1 MTIMDEAR
9 LREIFLGGGDNLRFL
24 DLLGGVVE
32 PETSNIVNIFY
43 SELIGHPDAG
53 VFLDNEVVVERLTVA
68 LCGWLKLL
76 FSPRTDDEVASYVS
90 FQSHIG
96 QVHARINI
104 PMHLVVDGMRV
115 VRREICELVTRSDM
129 NSEDVVPAVLLINE
143 LVDHVLSLMN
153 ESYLSDLIMHDRN
166 THSLKMQ
173 VSPFSLAMECE
184 RQNSF
189 MHHWLNQVM
198 LNLFENAMPNSGRLL
213 TLLRTEFGLWV
224 THKTPL
230 LFSDKEFTRRLERQL
245 EQVDAAVAKTP
256 PRGDMP
262 TPAFFAAIHAI
273 NEEVSRTGWI
283 LSEAVENI
291 LELESG
297 RDALTRLFNRRFL
310 PTVLRHETEL
320 SVKHGVP
327 FGILLFDIDHFK
339 AVNDTHGHDAGDA
352 VLRQFSEVIAPLI
365 RANDYLFRYGGE
377 EFLVVIGD
385 VTEVIA
391 VELAEKMRAAI
402 ETKAFDIDE
411 DEPLRITT
419 SIGIALHDGHPDY
432 QRTITRADAA
442 LYKAKEGGRN
452 CCIVM
457 QPDGDD

>member
-9 LREIFLGGGDNLRFL
+9 LREIFLGGGDSIRIL
-24 DLLGGVVE
+24 DRLGGIVE
-32 PETSNIVNIFY
+32 PETSDIVNIFY
-43 SELIGHPDAG
+43 SELVGHPDAG
-53 VFLDNEVVVERLTVA
+53 IFLDNELVAERLTLA
-68 LCGWLKLL
+68 LCNWLKML
-76 FSPRTDDEVASYVS
+76 FSPRTDAEVEAYVA

-115 VRREICELVTRSDM
+115 VRREICELATRSDM
-129 NSEDVVPAVLLINE
+129 KPEDVVPAVLLINE

-153 ESYLSDLIMHDRN
+153 ESYLGDLIMHDRN
-166 THSLKMQ
+166 TRSLKMQ
-173 VSPFSLAMECE
+173 VSPFNLAMEAE
-184 RQNSF
+184 KQRSF
-189 MHHWLNQVM
+189 LYHWFNQVM
-198 LNLFENAMPNSGRLL
+198 LNLFENATPNMGRLSA
-213 TLLRTEFGLWV
+213 LLRTEFGLWV

-230 LFSDKEFTRRLERQL
+230 LFSDRDFSRRLERQL
-245 EQVDAAVAKTP
+245 ELVDEAVGKTP
-256 PRGDMP
+256 ARGKKP
-262 TPAFFAAIHAI
+262 SPAFFAAIHAI
-273 NEEVSRTGWI
+273 YEEVSRTGWI
-283 LSEAVENI
+283 LSEAVETI

-310 PTVLRHETEL
+310 PTVLSHETGL

-339 AVNDTHGHDAGDA
+339 VVNDTHGHDAGDA
-352 VLRQFSEVIAPLI
+352 VLRQFSEVIASII

-385 VTEVIA
+385 VTEA
-391 VELAEKMRAAI
+391 VALELAEKMRAVI
-402 ETKAFDIDE
+402 EATAFDVKKDQ
-411 DEPLRITT
+411 PLSITT

-442 LYKAKEGGRN
+442 LFKAKEGGRN
-452 CCIVM
+452 RCVVM
-457 QPDGDD
+457 RPDGDD